1 LLGLQMS
8 AAAFGEADEDERCRL
23 FLLQL
28 DPAGVPSDEARS
40 IAALLG

>member
-8 AAAFGEADEDERCRL
+8 AATLGEADEDERCRL

-40 IAALLG
+40 IAALFG